1 MECFNSLL
9 LKLKEVHEREVE
21 GWQIKIQEMSS
32 KKGCDTKRMEELF
45 TKNQQMKEQQ
55 RLLTDNIKT
64 LENRLRAGLCD
75 RCTVTQEVAKR
86 RQLEFESAQM
96 QSLQHI
102 ALLAAEM
109 NNLKKDNKSLREEIR
124 SLRADRGQNDLTSS
138 SYTEVKPGSSP
149 NLSPS
154 SAHVTLV
161 RSRSSSQP
169 AGGDLSVKTEMEQ
182 RAEET
187 EVRLW
192 RGNNRNTFD
201 SYRPLTSLTWRS
213 DQQSVRRAGERRPQ
227 SVEAAEQ
234 RPPLPPQTL
243 PHKNSSSSSSS
254 GGDVTPSR
262 HAVHPSVPCRPQPI
276 RSSPVSLPWPLSESS
291 DWVGGPGS
299 GLVFPSSVKSPPLRF
314 PNLIQSI
321 QQGRKQV
328 LQSNL
333 KLPKE
338 PTVLFRLRS
347 LPEIHPKTQEEKKEP
362 PSPRAEGGSADGLR
376 EVLEGPLDLSERGRS
391 RSNESSSDNSERA
404 RCSPDLKPDPAAA
417 APPPSS
423 SSCPSPDQQQDQDP
437 PTDHI
442 HLEATEHSEEEKK
455 VPVLTLSLR
464 PVVLENLNSALH
476 KQESSSHSKSSSPAA
491 ETGSSCD
498 GQDEEESNQRCR
510 RKRRCEETQT
520 DRDSETEDNR
530 PERKIQITV
539 RTEENSAS

>member
-124 SLRADRGQNDLTSS
+124 SLRADRGDLTSS
-138 SYTEVKPGSSP
+138 SCTEVKPGSSP
-149 NLSPS
+149 DLSPS
-154 SAHVTLV
+154 SAHITLV
-161 RSRSSSQP
+161 CSRSSSQP
-169 AGGDLSVKTEMEQ
+169 AGGDVSVKTETEQ
-182 RAEET
+182 QAEET

-201 SYRPLTSLTWRS
+201 SYRPLTSLTLRS
-213 DQQSVRRAGERRPQ
+213 DQQSAWQAGERRPQ
-227 SVEAAEQ
+227 CVEAAEQ
-234 RPPLPPQTL
+234 RPPLPSKTL

-254 GGDVTPSR
+254 GREVTPSR
-262 HAVHPSVPCRPQPI
+262 HAVHPSVPCRLQPI

-299 GLVFPSSVKSPPLRF
+299 GLVFPPFVKSPPVRF

-328 LQSNL
+328 LQSHL

-347 LPEIHPKTQEEKKEP
+347 PEIHPKTQEKKEP
-362 PSPRAEGGSADGLR
+362 PSPRAEGGSADRLR

-417 APPPSS
+417 APPPPS
-423 SSCPSPDQQQDQDP
+423 SSCPSPDQQQDQAP

-455 VPVLTLSLR
+455 VPALTLSLR
-464 PVVLENLNSALH
+464 PVVVLENLNSALH

-510 RKRRCEETQT
+510 RKRRCEEMQT
-520 DRDSETEDNR
+520 DRDSETEEMFPVFPHR
-530 PERKIQITV
+530 QLRERSRSQ
-539 RTEENSAS
+539 